1 MSVVSALAHL
11 HERIGALESG
21 MSVWGAIDYVRDREG
36 GVVDRGAETK
46 LRDDYGAIAA
56 FYDDMRQFTRRMRSL
71 REMGGLKFVLPFC
84 PMPVEQIKISLVSN
98 VSTHEAG
105 IVLQYNFRSEPYM
118 YVTSLGLDG
127 LMTGGS
133 FHEMKRAD
141 YEAAAADGDN
151 IDHFVHFR
159 IVDFEDRS
167 RFTPNS
173 TFTDDDE
180 KYGKSLDYADRG
192 DGSKFQTAY
201 QLVYTDTPRVPLPGQ
216 RCFDPRPSEQ
226 RRRRFYIYEA
236 KQMRF
241 FYYLFE
247 KLVLRANL

>member
-1 MSVVSALAHL
+1 MSVSALAQL
-11 HERIGALESG
+11 HARISALESG
-21 MSVWGAIDYVRDREG
+21 MSAPGVLTYLPDRECG
-36 GVVDRGAETK
+36 IVDRGAERE
-46 LRDDYGAIAA
+46 LRVQYGAIVA
-56 FYDDMRQFTRRMRSL
+56 FHEEMRQFTRRMRSL
-71 REMGGLKFVLPFC
+71 RELGVLKFVLPF
-84 PMPVEQIKISLVSN
+84 PRLVEQIKIYLISN

-105 IVLQYNFRSEPYM
+105 IVLQYNFKSEPYM
-118 YVTSLGLDG
+118 YVTSSGLDG

-133 FHEMKRAD
+133 FHEMKRAN
-141 YEAAAADGDN
+141 YEEAAADGDN
-151 IDHFVHFR
+151 IDNFVHFR

-167 RFTPNS
+167 HFTPDS
-173 TFTDDDE
+173 TFTDDDK

-201 QLVYTDTPRVPLPGQ
+201 QLVYTDTPRAPLPGR

-226 RRRRFYIYEA
+226 RRRRFYIYEE

>member
-1 MSVVSALAHL
+1 MFVVSALALL

-36 GVVDRGAETK
+36 GVVDRGAERE
-46 LRDDYGAIAA
+46 LRVQNGAIAA
-56 FYDDMRQFTRRMRSL
+56 FYDDMRQFTRRMRLL
-71 REMGGLKFVLPFC
+71 RELGGLQLVLPF
-84 PMPVEQIKISLVSN
+84 PRIVEQIKIYLVSN

-127 LMTGGS
+127 LMTGGI

-141 YEAAAADGDN
+141 YEAAAANGDN
-151 IDHFVHFR
+151 IDNFVHFR
-159 IVDFEDRS
+159 IVEFEDRS

-201 QLVYTDTPRVPLPGQ
+201 QLVYTDTPRVPTPGQ
-216 RCFDPRPSEQ
+216 RRFDPPPSEQ
-226 RRRRFYIYEA
+226 IRRRFYIYEA